1 MSQTAIKVQNLSK
14 LYQIGAA
21 KSSSLRE
28 SLVDKWGQLT
38 GKKSTTTQDF
48 WALRDVSFDIRPGEA
63 VGIIG
68 KNGAGKSTLLKIL
81 SRITEPTRGRIEIEG
96 RVASLLEVGT
106 GFHPELSGRE
116 NVFLNGTILGMSRRE
131 IKARFDEIVDFSE
144 VEKFIDT
151 PVKYYSSGMYVRLAF
166 AVAAHLNPEI
176 LIVDEVL
183 AVGDAEF
190 QKKCLGKMG
199 EVTGQGR
206 TVLFVSHQMAT
217 VSTLCTRGIVLQSGA
232 VVMDGTADQAI
243 NSYIRFQKDDN
254 AEKNWPDFRSAPG
267 NEHVRIMGVRVLSGG
282 RVTSNVAISQPVA
295 VEIDFCN
302 TRPGAFLSS
311 NIQLFDKS
319 GVGVLSSVNWSSAAL
334 GEDEWSGA
342 PYPQGTYRARCVIP
356 ANFLNEST
364 YSINALILS
373 DTANIIARADEAVSF
388 TVHDTGEMRKEFTG
402 SWLGVVRP
410 KLAWQTR
417 VLAEQTVY
425 NEVI

>member
-28 SLVDKWGQLT
+28 SLVDKWGQLM
-38 GKKSTTTQDF
+38 GKKPTISQDF
-48 WALRDVSFDIRPGEA
+48 WALRDVSFEIRRGEA

-190 QKKCLGKMG
+190 QKKCLDKM
-199 EVTGQGR
+199 EDVTRNHGR
-206 TVLFVSHQMAT
+206 TVLYVSHSLWTVKRLCSTGILMEKGKLLLASNAAHVCEYYTNSLTKKVQEVVHSKAGVYTLDAT
-217 VSTLCTRGIVLQSGA
+217 
-232 VVMDGTADQAI
+232 
-243 NSYIRFQKDDN
+243 N
-254 AEKNWPDFRSAPG
+254 ARSMRK
-267 NEHVRIMGVRVLSGG
+267 VRIYCEDKL
-282 RVTSNVAISQPVA
+282 SNVLYPGKKFSF
-295 VEIDFCN
+295 EIDFEDSRKIREVVLGFVIKNPLGKEVMGINNRHCGQVLFN
-302 TRPGAFLSS
+302 EPVSKGTVVTEFGYMPLYGEGQYSVDLYFGDSEVNYDVVEDAFSFELKSADAYGS
-311 NIQLFDKS
+311 GRELDKS
-319 GVGVLSSVNWSSAAL
+319 
-334 GEDEWSGA
+334 
-342 PYPQGTYRARCVIP
+342 I
-356 ANFLNEST
+356 NEIFFKEINMYGST
-364 YSINALILS
+364 VFA
-373 DTANIIARADEAVSF
+373 
-388 TVHDTGEMRKEFTG
+388 
-402 SWLGVVRP
+402 
-410 KLAWQTR
+410 
-417 VLAEQTVY
+417 
-425 NEVI
+425 

>member
-1 MSQTAIKVQNLSK
+1 MSQVAIKVQNLSK

-28 SLVDKWGQLT
+28 SLVDKWAQLT
-38 GKKSTTTQDF
+38 GKKSTATQDF
-48 WALRDVSFDIRPGEA
+48 WALRDVSFEIRPGEA

-81 SRITEPTRGRIEIEG
+81 SRITQPTRGRIEIEG

-116 NVFLNGTILGMSRRE
+116 NVYLNGTILGMSRRE

-151 PVKYYSSGMYVRLAF
+151 PVKFYSSGMYVRLAF

-217 VSTLCTRGIVLQSGA
+217 VSTLCSRGIVLQSGSVA
-232 VVMDGTADQAI
+232 MDGTADQAI
-243 NSYIRFQKDDN
+243 SSYIRFQKDDN
-254 AEKNWPDFRSAPG
+254 AERSWPDFQSAPG
-267 NEHVRIMGVRVLSGG
+267 NEHVRIMGVRVVSGG
-282 RVTSNVAISQPVA
+282 RVTSNVAINQPVI

-319 GVGVLSSVNWSSAAL
+319 GIGVLSSVNWSSAAL

-342 PYPQGTYRARCVIP
+342 PYPEGTYRASCVIP
-356 ANFLNEST
+356 GNFLNEST
-364 YSINALILS
+364 YSINAIILS
-373 DTANIIARADEAVSF
+373 DTANIIAMAEEAVSF
-388 TVHDTGEMRKEFTG
+388 TVHDTGEMRREYTG
-402 SWLGVVRP
+402 HWLGIVRP
-410 KLAWQTR
+410 KLAWQTK
-417 VLAEQTVY
+417 VLAGQPVY
-425 NEVI
+425 NHVY